1 MIVIPD
7 DEVPKAFTP
16 PIVTDPMIE
25 DVPDFDPPPV
35 YVASQSPPINTSTSM
50 PPSLPR
56 TRNKAT
62 NYTYISRTNRS
73 IRGSFVIDPLL
84 TVPRLPLSVHEREGN
99 RKNLKLNSRNGPI
112 DADITLLS
120 GTESL
125 SLGEAKR
132 KKRTTIDIRA
142 DNGSVDTRLRTES
155 PSGILIPF
163 KLKAISDNGS
173 VTAGLP
179 RDFKGLLTI
188 FVRNGP
194 VDISDEIFERIS
206 MSTENSST
214 CQYFV
219 GDLSLYDDDWQGNEV
234 NLEVTNGRLKVY
246 LVDEMRP
253 EELKVTGGFLSRIW
267 S

>member
-1 MIVIPD
+1 M
-7 DEVPKAFTP
+7 
-16 PIVTDPMIE
+16 
-25 DVPDFDPPPV
+25 
-35 YVASQSPPINTSTSM
+35 
-50 PPSLPR
+50 
-56 TRNKAT
+56 
-62 NYTYISRTNRS
+62 
-73 IRGSFVIDPLL
+73 
-84 TVPRLPLSVHEREGN
+84 PRLPLSVHEREGN

-142 DNGSVDTRLRTES
+142 DNGSVDTRLVSFIHRVLSSLQLMRVFGKRTES
-155 PSGILIPF
+155 PSAILIPF
-163 KLKAISDNGS
+163 KLKAISYNGS
-173 VTAGLP
+173 MTAGLP